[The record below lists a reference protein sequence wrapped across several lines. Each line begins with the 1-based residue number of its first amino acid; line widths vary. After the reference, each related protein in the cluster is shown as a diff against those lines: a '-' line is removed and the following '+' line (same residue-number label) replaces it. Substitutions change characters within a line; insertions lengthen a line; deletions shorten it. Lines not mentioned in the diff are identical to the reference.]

1 MSTYYNK
8 INYDIKESP
17 EQNMIES
24 PGNVYLE
31 WWVLSTI
38 SETIVRFFVQ
48 AFKTS
53 IQHSQNYSQK
63 SKKITFVKVMKR
75 SRALQG
81 QNYFLAKIGGFHFK
95 SLYRELLQ
103 NS

>member
-31 WWVLSTI
+31 W
-38 SETIVRFFVQ
+38 
-48 AFKTS
+48 
-53 IQHSQNYSQK
+53 
-63 SKKITFVKVMKR
+63 
-75 SRALQG
+75 
-81 QNYFLAKIGGFHFK
+81 
-95 SLYRELLQ
+95 
-103 NS
+103 